1 MRASARAFPVR
12 HAQASALE
20 GLDAMARLA
29 RESGMVAH
37 VLLPRAPGV
46 VEHARR
52 VALREGVAAS
62 VDLRAVSVRVRFDPL
77 A

>member
-1 MRASARAFPVR
+1 
-12 HAQASALE
+12 
-20 GLDAMARLA
+20 MARLA

-52 VALREGVAAS
+52 AALREGVAAS